1 MHKIHMG
8 GFSGIVGFIMAEEV
22 QMMKDRSKDGLRLPV
37 LMDALGL
44 DLSTR

>member
-1 MHKIHMG
+1 MG
-8 GFSGIVGFIMAEEV
+8 GFSGIVGFIMVEEV
-22 QMMKDRSKDGLRLPV
+22 QTMKDKLKDGLRLPV